1 MVSDL
6 PATVLTVVFA
16 YGEILNIV
24 QICSVV
30 CVSFQTEDDQ
40 GDGLEP
46 PEVRS
51 IDELRMY
58 DKFFP
63 EVFEFEVRTC

>member
-1 MVSDL
+1 ML
-6 PATVLTVVFA
+6 
-16 YGEILNIV
+16 
-24 QICSVV
+24 
-30 CVSFQTEDDQ
+30 FQSEDDT

-51 IDELRMY
+51 MDELRMY

-63 EVFEFEVRTC
+63 EVFEFDVSTMLGYTNN

>member
-1 MVSDL
+1 MLICVRF
-6 PATVLTVVFA
+6 VVKTL
-16 YGEILNIV
+16 IL
-24 QICSVV
+24 
-30 CVSFQTEDDQ
+30 FQSEDDQ
-40 GDGLEP
+40 GDSLEP

-63 EVFEFEVRTC
+63 EVFEFDVSAYSLETYCGGHDGRKCKLC